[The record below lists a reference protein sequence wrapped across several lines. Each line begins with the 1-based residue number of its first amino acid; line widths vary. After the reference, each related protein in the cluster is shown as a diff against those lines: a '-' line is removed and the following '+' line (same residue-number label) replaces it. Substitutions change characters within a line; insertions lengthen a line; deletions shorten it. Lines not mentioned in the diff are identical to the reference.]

1 MDACR
6 VDIEVVDQLLPK
18 VIVSHYECRACSIPA
33 AKKHGLQSMRKHRL
47 MWADVVHGL
56 HENWCRSFQPR
67 DSRPIGDWI
76 ERLKVNKVVATLA
89 HQTFTARTSSTPG
102 ARPCCPRFALTQGV
116 GGCEPA

>member
-1 MDACR
+1 
-6 VDIEVVDQLLPK
+6 
-18 VIVSHYECRACSIPA
+18 
-33 AKKHGLQSMRKHRL
+33 

-89 HQTFTARTSSTPG
+89 HQTFTARTSFHSGP
-102 ARPCCPRFALTQGV
+102 RPVRDRVA
-116 GGCEPA
+116 PASL